1 MMAGRP
7 CLISQ
12 FCSAVVLLF
21 IHPVT
26 DVYTAFINLKDLIR
40 LEGFSLFWMNILCST
55 IKNRNPSFGEEPFVP
70 SAQFW
75 GWTSPV

>member
-1 MMAGRP
+1 MMAGRT

-40 LEGFSLFWMNILCST
+40 LEGFSLFLVNILC
-55 IKNRNPSFGEEPFVP
+55 KNRNPSFGEEPFVP
-70 SAQFW
+70 SAQF
-75 GWTSPV
+75 GD